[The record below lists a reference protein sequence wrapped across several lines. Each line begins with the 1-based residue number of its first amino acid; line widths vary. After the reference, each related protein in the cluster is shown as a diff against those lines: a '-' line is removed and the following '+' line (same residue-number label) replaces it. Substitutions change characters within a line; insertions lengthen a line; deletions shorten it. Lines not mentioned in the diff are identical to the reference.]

1 MNSPSFSLPGYLQE
15 LGVPLAYGRP
25 ERIITGPFF
34 FSTNLDGATG
44 AVNLNL
50 SLGAG
55 LTDPSLRMEFGQ
67 NPTATLPDRPQFS
80 LQINDFSV
88 YAADNGALT
97 DAQFAALTTS
107 LVLDTTVASARR
119 VYPCARRIESLR
131 NIAALDAMA
140 GATRGL
146 NAYRD
151 VPPFTRPRV
160 INLNADALSLV
171 TLTPLGALA
180 GSVPLVLRIEGV
192 AFGNEYNRNG
202 YGGTDCADSG
212 AASQRRSFN
221 LGLRLK
227 GLSARPARR
236 E

>member
-1 MNSPSFSLPGYLQE
+1 MTPTFSLPDYLKE
-15 LGVPLAYGRP
+15 LGIPLAYGRP

-34 FSTNLDGATG
+34 FATTLDGATG

-67 NPTATLPDRPQFS
+67 NPAAALPDRPQFS

-88 YAADNGALT
+88 YVADNGALT
-97 DAQFAALTTS
+97 DAQFAALSTS

-119 VYPCARRIESLR
+119 VYSSVRRLQSLR
-131 NIAALDAMA
+131 DLEALDNMA
-140 GATRGL
+140 APTRGL
-146 NAYRD
+146 NAHRD
-151 VPPFTRPRV
+151 APAFTRPRV
-160 INLNADALSLV
+160 INLNADACSLV

-180 GSVPLVLRIEGV
+180 GSVPLILRVEGV

-212 AASQRRSFN
+212 STSQRRSFN
-221 LGLRLK
+221 LGLRLR